1 MPSTPGR
8 HLTTLLHRLCEA
20 GVEFI
25 LVGGLAAVVQGAP
38 ITTVDVDIV
47 HARSDA
53 NLDALLGVL
62 TALNARYRGQL
73 SADPLP
79 PSRQALAGPGHSL
92 FMTDLGPLD
101 CLGAIEQGRDF
112 DALLPH
118 SLELQTS
125 AGRVRVLDLGTIV
138 DLKRLSSHSKD
149 QQMLPILEATLR
161 RRGRG

>member
-1 MPSTPGR
+1 
-8 HLTTLLHRLCEA
+8 
-20 GVEFI
+20 
-25 LVGGLAAVVQGAP
+25 
-38 ITTVDVDIV
+38 
-47 HARSDA
+47 
-53 NLDALLGVL
+53 
-62 TALNARYRGQL
+62 
-73 SADPLP
+73 
-79 PSRQALAGPGHSL
+79 
-92 FMTDLGPLD
+92 MTDLGPLD

-149 QQMLPILEATLR
+149 QLMLPILEATLR